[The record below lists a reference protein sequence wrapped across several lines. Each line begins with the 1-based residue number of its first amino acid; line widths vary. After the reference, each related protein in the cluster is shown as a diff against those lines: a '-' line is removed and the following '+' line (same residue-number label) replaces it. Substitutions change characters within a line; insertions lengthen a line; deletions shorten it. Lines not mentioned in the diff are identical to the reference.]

1 LAHIDGT
8 TLISRHGKDLSSI
21 FPEVQLHNA
30 VKTSVVL
37 DGELVV
43 MTNGVPDFYALRARS
58 LMKNDFKINLASKT
72 TPVSF
77 VTFDILYLDGENLCN
92 KPLHERKKILAVNVK
107 ENNNLSISR
116 FIETNGL
123 DLFNA
128 AVENNLEGVIAKRAD
143 GIYRPN
149 KRTHD
154 WLKFVNPKFPDTR
167 KLDK

>member
-1 LAHIDGT
+1 
-8 TLISRHGKDLSSI
+8 
-21 FPEVQLHNA
+21 
-30 VKTSVVL
+30 
-37 DGELVV
+37 
-43 MTNGVPDFYALRARS
+43 
-58 LMKNDFKINLASKT
+58 MKNDFKINLASKT